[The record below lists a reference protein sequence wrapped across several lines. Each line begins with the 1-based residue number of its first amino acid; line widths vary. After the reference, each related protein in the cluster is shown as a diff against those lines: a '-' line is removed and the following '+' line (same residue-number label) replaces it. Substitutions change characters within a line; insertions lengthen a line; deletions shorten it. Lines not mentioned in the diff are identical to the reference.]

1 MAGLSG
7 KSANELKI
15 CLETQPDQVNHIS
28 CWDSS
33 YLQIG
38 LESKEDKHH
47 GAH

>member
-15 CLETQPDQVNHIS
+15 CLETQPGQVNHIS